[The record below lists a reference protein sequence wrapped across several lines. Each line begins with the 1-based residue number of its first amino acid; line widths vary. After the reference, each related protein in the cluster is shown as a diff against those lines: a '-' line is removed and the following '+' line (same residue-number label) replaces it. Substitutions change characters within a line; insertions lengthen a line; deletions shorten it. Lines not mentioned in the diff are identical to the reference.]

1 MNVKRFT
8 LEDVDFS
15 RHNISLEDNIDLL
28 DKLMERTI
36 APVLT
41 DEEKLVSEKIW
52 KLIEFI
58 CGGRRNSDFI
68 IMYLVIDQGIS
79 QREVA
84 EMLNVSHMAINKRYR
99 KICNALKFLLGQDCG
114 GYMPYRK
121 PSGPKGKL

>member
-1 MNVKRFT
+1 MKNNFT

-15 RHNISLEDNIDLL
+15 RRTVSIENNVDFL
-28 DKLMERTI
+28 DKLEERQYLPI
-36 APVLT
+36 LT
-41 DEEKLVSEKIW
+41 EEEKDVLDRVW
-52 KLIEFI
+52 RLIEFI
-58 CGGRRNSDFI
+58 CGGRRKPDFL
-68 IMYLVIDQGIS
+68 IMYLTLDQGIS